1 MSGPSMADAPF
12 HCPPDIVLDLPP
24 PVSVN
29 KLRKVDWDGAKLAK
43 NWRRVANGYLMMVK
57 ARPARIERFEILLVL
72 DESTVRCDADNA
84 IKMVVDYLRAVE
96 MILDDSP
103 KHMRRVVVEW
113 GDAPLGCRVTI
124 KPLPIATMA
133 EVLKRITP
141 TTTKTER
148 TVTA

>member
-1 MSGPSMADAPF
+1 MADAPF

-133 EVLKRITP
+133 EVLRC
-141 TTTKTER
+141 
-148 TVTA
+148 